1 MTTMRTTST
10 FSVLIRYADTSPNSA
25 DCIAAFSFNRRV
37 ELDASYR
44 LNEGLGGLFILMP
57 IIH

>member
-1 MTTMRTTST
+1 MRTTST